1 MILDPYKEVAYQAEN
16 ELLNNKRLVCQWWKL
31 MMGPAKL
38 SIVTS
43 QRDFEIWM
51 AMSLAQK
58 KRIKKLAIS
67 INWFD
72 DDDIERTAGA
82 IAECSDLVMLLLD
95 QGDEAVEPINRW
107 GNVSAAIQGF
117 HGRLES
123 LEFQGQYSGIVVAV
137 YE

>member
-1 MILDPYKEVAYQAEN
+1 
-16 ELLNNKRLVCQWWKL
+16 
-31 MMGPAKL
+31 MMGPTKL

-43 QRDFEIWM
+43 QRDFEVWI

-58 KRIKKLAIS
+58 KRIRKLAIS

-82 IAECSDLVMLLLD
+82 IVDCPNLVTLLLD
-95 QGDEAVEPINRW
+95 QGDTAVERFNRW
-107 GNVSAAIQGF
+107 GNVSAAIHGAK
-117 HGRLES
+117 GRLES
-123 LEFQGQYSGIVVAV
+123 LEFRGQDSGMVVAV